1 MYCVAT
7 DRQQEI
13 IKSLEM
19 IRSLT
24 LQLIEK
30 DIIITQLTSKDTD
43 EKKYTYSGQQESS
56 DKEEPSELPSKLSF
70 SVQ

>member
-13 IKSLEM
+13 IKLQEM
-19 IRSLT
+19 ISSLT
-24 LQLIEK
+24 LQLTEK
-30 DIIITQLTSKDTD
+30 DIIVTQLTSKDTD
-43 EKKYTYSGQQESS
+43 EKKDTHSGQQESS

-70 SVQ
+70 